1 MNWYFPKP
9 YRSSERNVK
18 VELDLSSYPTKVEL
32 KNAAGV
38 GAYKLAAKS
47 DLASPKTEVYKS
59 DVDKLKAVFIDLS

>member
-1 MNWYFPKP
+1 MNWYFPRP

-18 VELDLSSYPTKVEL
+18 VKLDLSSYPTKVEL
-32 KNAAGV
+32 KNATGV

-47 DLASPKTEVYKS
+47 DLAIPKTEVDKL

>member
-1 MNWYFPKP
+1 MNWYFPRP
-9 YRSSERNVK
+9 YRSSEGNVK

-32 KNAAGV
+32 KNATGV

-47 DLASPKTEVYKS
+47 DLAIPKTEVDKL

>member
-1 MNWYFPKP
+1 MNWYFPRP

-32 KNAAGV
+32 KNATGI

-47 DLASPKTEVYKS
+47 DLAIPKTEVDKL

>member
-32 KNAAGV
+32 KN
-38 GAYKLAAKS
+38 
-47 DLASPKTEVYKS
+47 
-59 DVDKLKAVFIDLS
+59 VDKLKAVFIDLS

>member
-1 MNWYFPKP
+1 MNWYFPRP

-18 VELDLSSYPTKVEL
+18 VELDFSSYPTKVEL
-32 KNAAGV
+32 KNATGV

-47 DLASPKTEVYKS
+47 DLAIPKTEVDKL

>member
-1 MNWYFPKP
+1 MNWYFPRR

-32 KNAAGV
+32 KNATGV

-47 DLASPKTEVYKS
+47 DLAIPKTEVDKL